1 MITSVLILLIAE
13 ALLLNSWHL
22 MGLFA
27 LFLGG
32 NMLYFPFVEEKGLEK
47 RFGQD
52 YLAYK
57 RAVPRWLPRI
67 TPFKPVSGG
76 TSGADSPPD

>member
-13 ALLLNSWHL
+13 TLLLDSWL
-22 MGLFA
+22 PMGVFA
-27 LFLGG
+27 LFLGS

-57 RAVPRWLPRI
+57 REVPRWLPRM
-67 TPFKPVSGG
+67 TPFKPASDDTPGL
-76 TSGADSPPD
+76 DSPD